1 MDRNGKHS
9 KINVNRRQNWQTTQR
24 RDWSCGS
31 RCYVWTYAGSRRRSE
46 GQKDWVIAI
55 EDAKVIMQVGISLH
69 LDPPMVHTVHI
80 EPLTPADWESK
91 CFLR

>member
-1 MDRNGKHS
+1 M
-9 KINVNRRQNWQTTQR
+9 
-24 RDWSCGS
+24 
-31 RCYVWTYAGSRRRSE
+31 
-46 GQKDWVIAI
+46 IAI

-69 LDPPMVHTVHI
+69 LDPPMAHTVHI